1 MVSTTT
7 APASSTSRVRT
18 LHPGWFASVMG
29 TAVLEVV
36 TAGNPLG
43 TDTLRP
49 VWEVFAA
56 FFLVVATV
64 LALGFGAM
72 YVARWMNHRD
82 AAMADL
88 RNPIPGPLVGT
99 VPGGLLVL
107 STAFS
112 AAGPLLLPDSVA
124 RAVATAL
131 LILGAPLAILVGIVW
146 AAEVVDN
153 APIGLEKVTGTW
165 FLPPVIA
172 VLVPLAGAPLIA
184 DWPAP
189 ELWLWLGYAFAGAG
203 LLLFLLVAGLVI
215 ARLALKG
222 PPPPPLAP
230 AVWIALGPPGAGG
243 VALIRLAQA
252 SEATGVAPGDA
263 LRVPTVVLA
272 SAMLGF
278 AFWWLAF
285 ASLVLRRQL
294 ARGPIPYSPAW
305 WAWTFPLGAM
315 TALTLVLGAQWESLA
330 VEVVG
335 VVLLLATMMVW
346 GVVAG
351 RTAAAMRSG
360 AAWERH
366 G

>member
-1 MVSTTT
+1 VSVSATT
-7 APASSTSRVRT
+7 SSTLSTRART

-29 TAVLEVV
+29 TAVLAVV
-36 TAGNPLG
+36 TAGNPG
-43 TDTLRP
+43 GSETFRP
-49 VWEVFAA
+49 VWDVLAAVFLLAA
-56 FFLVVATV
+56 SV
-64 LALGFGAM
+64 LALGFGAI
-72 YVARWMNHRD
+72 YAVRWTQHRD
-82 AAMADL
+82 AALADL
-88 RNPIPGPLVGT
+88 RNPIAGPLIGS

-107 STAFS
+107 SAAYS
-112 AAGPLLLPDSVA
+112 AAGPVLLPDSWA
-124 RAVATAL
+124 RAVATVL
-131 LILGAPLAILVGIVW
+131 LVAGAPLALLVGVVW
-146 AAEVVDN
+146 AEAVVDN

-189 ELWLWLGYAFAGAG
+189 EFWLWMGYAFAGAG
-203 LLLFLLVAGLVI
+203 LLLFVVVAVLVV

-243 VALIRLAQA
+243 VALVRLSQVAE
-252 SEATGVAPGDA
+252 SSGVVAGDA
-263 LRVPTVVLA
+263 LRVTTVALA
-272 SAMLGF
+272 TAMLGF

-285 ASLVLRRQL
+285 ASMVLRRQL
-294 ARGPIPYSPAW
+294 SRSPIPYTPAW

-315 TALTLVLGAQWESLA
+315 TSLTLVLGAQWGSDA
-330 VEVVG
+330 VVAVG
-335 VVLLLATMMVW
+335 VALLLATITVW
-346 GVVAG
+346 TAVGARTVAE
-351 RTAAAMRSG
+351 MRSG